1 MNLFSL
7 FSRNAAVTPPPP
19 PPPAPIHV
27 SVLYSILYEIIN
39 NKYMELLFSVF
50 SYYIIDRSINNQTG
64 GARNK
69 VKHDIEKITFY
80 LELNALESLKILYK
94 WRHQWSNGRF
104 TPNNEGVKINNW
116 KQYSKKSIQSIKSNK
131 ITRRASN

>member
-1 MNLFSL
+1 
-7 FSRNAAVTPPPP
+7 
-19 PPPAPIHV
+19 
-27 SVLYSILYEIIN
+27 
-39 NKYMELLFSVF
+39 MELLFSVF

-69 VKHDIEKITFY
+69 VKHDIEKKTFY

-116 KQYSKKSIQSIKSNK
+116 KQYSKKSIQSIKVIFALIYQGFAIKFLPFLGDVISGAALEGWVIPMKESIKWQVLK
-131 ITRRASN
+131 INNW